1 MGEGGILMLSSEIK
15 NGAETVHWLK
25 KMQASCGSASKQEI
39 KSNYLSLSLL
49 LFSLVGCYEQSDE
62 P

>member
-39 KSNYLSLSLL
+39 KSNYLSLSVL
-49 LFSLVGCYEQSDE
+49 LFSLVG
-62 P
+62 